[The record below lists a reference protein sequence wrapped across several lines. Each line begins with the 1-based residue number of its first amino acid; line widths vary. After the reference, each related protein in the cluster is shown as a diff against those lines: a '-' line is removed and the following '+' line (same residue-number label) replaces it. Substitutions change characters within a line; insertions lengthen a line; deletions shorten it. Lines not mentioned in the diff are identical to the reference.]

1 MKKIIQI
8 NFLIISILASQNIDS
23 LLSQHYFNTHFNI
36 NENNDF
42 LFTNNFSSS
51 NSFWA
56 LDFEEDLVFHSKLE
70 YFHTVDSSKNYS
82 IGIGKGGQIYS
93 FKGKFGESI
102 PPQWRHPNWIEPTYG
117 GGISYAP
124 WVDEVW
130 QMVCVDGAL
139 NIPPDSSYFIHQ
151 SGVYLKTPNQNQPF
165 YSPIVSEY
173 YNANDQS
180 YSIVNWGQ
188 QAHTEDNEN
197 TGYISNLLYYTKYK
211 NIGDGIIQVDNM
223 IYNFGEDNISFLNIP
238 WGGVRASNLNYFFI
252 SNSDNTYEESSVLYG
267 NGPVVQ
273 TALTGGWVAWSN
285 DSLGNSYALGMA
297 HPKTT
302 NTNNNVFRYGDAGD
316 LNASWN
322 ERDYHVFEMIRF
334 PNENQLNFGSSMSFR
349 YFYVLGENIDS
360 IKNII
365 LEHNLVSEALDTAYT
380 PHSNIVDSLNYNFN
394 KVGSSII
401 TNVNDTSIGL
411 KLRTSPYINSYP
423 LFKIT
428 SNDSSQ
434 YISSNPYY
442 LSNTPYDGLLIK
454 LELLGFLD
462 NQSNLNIQN
471 DSICY
476 NESYLFP
483 DSSYIDN
490 INTDFTYISNLE
502 STQIGWDSLIV
513 SNIFVGD
520 IVMGDIVS
528 DCEVDILDIVTT
540 IEIILYVNEP
550 SQIQLD
556 IIDLN
561 IDLNIDI
568 IDIVLLIE
576 IILTN

>member
-56 LDFEEDLVFHSKLE
+56 LNFEEDLVFHSKLE

-102 PPQWRHPNWIEPTYG
+102 PPQWRHPNWVEPTYG

-197 TGYISNLLYYTKYK
+197 TGYKSNLLYYTKYK
-211 NIGDGIIQVDNM
+211 NIGNGIIQVDNM

-273 TALTGGWVAWSN
+273 TSLTGGWVAWSN

-316 LNASWN
+316 LNANWN

-334 PNENQLNFGSSMSFR
+334 PSENQLNFGSSMSFR
-349 YFYVLGENIDS
+349 YFYVLGENID
-360 IKNII
+360 
-365 LEHNLVSEALDTAYT
+365 
-380 PHSNIVDSLNYNFN
+380 
-394 KVGSSII
+394 
-401 TNVNDTSIGL
+401 
-411 KLRTSPYINSYP
+411 
-423 LFKIT
+423 
-428 SNDSSQ
+428 
-434 YISSNPYY
+434 
-442 LSNTPYDGLLIK
+442 
-454 LELLGFLD
+454 
-462 NQSNLNIQN
+462 
-471 DSICY
+471 
-476 NESYLFP
+476 
-483 DSSYIDN
+483 
-490 INTDFTYISNLE
+490 
-502 STQIGWDSLIV
+502 
-513 SNIFVGD
+513 
-520 IVMGDIVS
+520 
-528 DCEVDILDIVTT
+528 
-540 IEIILYVNEP
+540 
-550 SQIQLD
+550 
-556 IIDLN
+556 
-561 IDLNIDI
+561 
-568 IDIVLLIE
+568 
-576 IILTN
+576 